1 MHRDQDREVRVA
13 DALSLYIDSLS
24 AEGPPDIEQFLSSHG
39 ELADELR
46 PLLVAAFATKRAA
59 LAARPLGAPLAATQK
74 HGVVTDLRKAKARL
88 GVERGT
94 TAIPVNQ
101 RPDVLMLLLRV
112 AGAVWGKTRLQ
123 KLLVVIAKETEIP
136 SLVPGFYQHYAYN
149 FGPFDHLVDHDVTQ
163 LCGAGVVRVE
173 APKSSSRTDRRVDAV
188 FALTARG
195 EKFANALAR
204 SPEGKKVL
212 EHLQRIA
219 AKYARM
225 PLPELIR
232 YVYTTYPEFTVK
244 SKIRDE
250 VLGKDSDDEK

>member
-1 MHRDQDREVRVA
+1 MHREQDREARVA
-13 DALSLYIDSLS
+13 DALSVYIDNLS
-24 AEGPPDIEQFLSSHG
+24 TGTPPDLEQFLSSRS

-59 LAARPLGAPLAATQK
+59 LAARTLGSPSAATQK
-74 HGVVTDLRKAKARL
+74 QGVVTDLRKAKARL

-94 TAIPVNQ
+94 SAIPVNQ
-101 RPDVLMLLLRV
+101 RPDVLLLLLSV

-123 KLLVVIAKETEIP
+123 KLLVLIAKETEIP

-149 FGPFDHLVDHDVTQ
+149 FGPFDHIVDHDVTQ

-173 APKSSSRTDRRVDAV
+173 APKSSSRSDRSVDAV

-204 SPEGKKVL
+204 SPEGRKVL
-212 EHLQRIA
+212 EHLHCIA

-225 PLPELIR
+225 PLPELIK
-232 YVYTTYPEFTVK
+232 YVYTTYPELTVK

-250 VLGKDSDDEK
+250 VLGKDSDDEQ